1 VRSDKG
7 CKNASLLSQ
16 QPTSQQFSNTPGEGC
31 SLVKNMICCK
41 QISVSP
47 RFRNTRWKAMTATS
61 FFSQRVCAGSRTY
74 FFDAKSTEDGT
85 KYLVISESRHNGRAY
100 EHHRVMIFEEHLRA
114 FAEGFQQ
121 ALRFFQTMP
130 AEPARK
136 RMSSADDGVSSVS
149 RVRQRYSQA
158 YKSWS
163 LDEDER
169 LRKSY
174 EQGSSIAELASQ
186 HQRTPGA
193 IRARLAKLGLR

>member
-1 VRSDKG
+1 MLQTDICQSKIQGCAMESDD
-7 CKNASLLSQ
+7 
-16 QPTSQQFSNTPGEGC
+16 
-31 SLVKNMICCK
+31 
-41 QISVSP
+41 
-47 RFRNTRWKAMTATS
+47 RNEL
-61 FFSQRVCAGSRTY
+61 FSQRVCAGSRTY

-85 KYLVISESRHNGRAY
+85 KYLVISESRRNGRTY

-149 RVRQRYSQA
+149 RVRHRYSQA